1 MIRSFI
7 KKLPGIKKI
16 VELRN
21 QARIN
26 KACRLLI
33 QEGNNSLAAY
43 NRVAEKLGIKF
54 DVMFGTLLGVYR
66 DHSFIPHDDD
76 IDMVCDIKHLNQK
89 LLDTLREEGF
99 KIERIY
105 VASDKTGVQLPMK
118 YNGLTSDIYFMY
130 DDSVSSIKHIYI
142 PMALEGNDWCYS
154 KEKNIFSVKD
164 MFIPYTHERMVVP
177 FNNSMIEIVANADE
191 VLKAL
196 YGETYM
202 IPKANAH
209 ANPPVRYFDLGE
221 KYYTCYPI
229 DLFER
234 SNLISYIN
242 TKRIDSN
249 TQN

>member
-7 KKLPGIKKI
+7 KKLPIIKSLF
-16 VELRN
+16 ELRN
-21 QARIN
+21 QAYIH
-26 KACRLLI
+26 KACKLLQ

-43 NRVAEKLGIKF
+43 KRVAERLGIKF

-76 IDMVCDIKHLNQK
+76 IDMVCDIKCLNEK
-89 LLDTLREEGF
+89 LLDALREEGF

-130 DDSVSSIKHIYI
+130 DDIASNIKHIYI
-142 PMALEGNDWCYS
+142 PMAYEGKDWCYS
-154 KEKNIFSVKD
+154 KNINIFSVKD
-164 MFIPYTHERMVVP
+164 MYIPYTDKRRFVP
-177 FNNSMIEIVANADE
+177 FYDSEIEIVANADE

-196 YGETYM
+196 YGESYM
-202 IPKANAH
+202 VPKPNAH
-209 ANPPVRYFDLGE
+209 ANPPVKYFDLGE

-229 DLFER
+229 ELFEK
-234 SNLISYIN
+234 SNLIDYIN
-242 TKRIDSN
+242 TEPIRIPCKS
-249 TQN
+249 